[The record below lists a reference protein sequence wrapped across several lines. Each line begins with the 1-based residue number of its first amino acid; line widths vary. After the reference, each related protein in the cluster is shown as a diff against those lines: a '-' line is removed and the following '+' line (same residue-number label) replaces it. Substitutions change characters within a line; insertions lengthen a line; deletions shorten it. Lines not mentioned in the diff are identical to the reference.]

1 MGADSVIR
9 VLVLTVNAAFFAV
22 PMTSVHQVLRHPVVT
37 RIPLSPSGLIGVL
50 NVRGEIV
57 PLLDTGVLTATG
69 ALGQA
74 PFAVLVSSEKEMVA
88 VAAEDLP
95 VAADFE
101 DTVGPGTQPGELGV
115 YSNGGHLVV
124 LVDIEA
130 LVKSRL
136 DLKRAS

>member
-1 MGADSVIR
+1 MTR
-9 VLVLTVNAAFFAV
+9 VLVLTVNAASFAV

-37 RIPLSPSGLIGVL
+37 RVPLSPTGLMGVL
-50 NVRGEIV
+50 NIRGEIV

-69 ALGQA
+69 PLGEP

-88 VAAEDLP
+88 LAAEELP

-101 DTVGPGTQPGELGV
+101 EPVGPGTQPGELGV
-115 YSNGGHLVV
+115 YSNGGRLVV
-124 LVDIEA
+124 LVDVEQ